1 MYTKDEVITYVKQE
15 DVKFIRLAFCD
26 VFGTQKNIAI
36 MPSELERAF
45 TDGIPFDASAI
56 KGFEMVQKSDMIL
69 MPDAST
75 LADLPWRPVPGK
87 VVRLYCDI
95 KYPDGKPYEIDG
107 RQILRQAVNKAKE
120 IGVNCNFGAEYEF
133 YLFKTD
139 ENGNSTDMPH
149 DNAGYMDIAPEDKGE
164 NLRREICFILEKMGI
179 IPESSHHEEGP
190 GQHEV
195 HFKYN
200 DPLTAADNATT
211 FKSVVK
217 TVAATNGLYANFEP
231 KPVKDKSGNGFH
243 INISI
248 KSDDSKEY
256 INSFM
261 AGILEHI
268 SEITVFLNPSA
279 KSYERLGEKKAPKY
293 ISWCEE
299 NRSMLI
305 RIPLVKGTCKRIE
318 LRSPDPCANPY
329 IAYALIIYAGLDGIK
344 KKLTPPVPIRED
356 LFNKNI
362 YTGTLKELPLSLDEA
377 IKKMLESGFLVEIM
391 PEKIIKA
398 YSTLPYC

>member
-1 MYTKDEVITYVKQE
+1 VVYTKDEVITYVKQE

-26 VFGTQKNIAI
+26 VYGTQKNIAI

-45 TDGIPFDASAI
+45 MVGIPFDASAI
-56 KGFEMVQKSDMIL
+56 KGFETIQKSDMVL
-69 MPDAST
+69 VPDSST

-95 KYPDGKPYEIDG
+95 KYPDGKPYEVDG
-107 RQILRQAVNKAKE
+107 RHILRKAVDKAKE
-120 IGVNCNFGAEYEF
+120 IGINCNVGVEYEF

-139 ENGNSTDMPH
+139 ENGDSTDIPH

-164 NLRREICFILEKMGI
+164 NIRREICFILEKMGI
-179 IPESSHHEEGP
+179 IPESSRHEEGP

-195 HFKYN
+195 HFKYS

-217 TVAATNGLYANFEP
+217 TVAARNGLYANFEP
-231 KPVKDKSGNGFH
+231 KPLKDKSGNGFH

-248 KSDDSKEY
+248 RSDDSKE

-293 ISWCEE
+293 IAWCEE
-299 NRSMLI
+299 NRSLLI
-305 RIPLVKGTCKRIE
+305 RIPAVKGAYERIE
-318 LRSPDPCANPY
+318 LRSPDPYANPY
-329 IAYALIIYAGLDGIK
+329 IAYALMIYAGLDGIK
-344 KKLTPPVPIRED
+344 NFLKPSLPAREN
-356 LFNKNI
+356 LFNESS
-362 YTGTLKELPLSLDEA
+362 YTKTFKVLPLSLDEA
-377 IKKMLESGFLVEIM
+377 IKEMMKSSFLAEIM
-391 PEKIIKA
+391 PKKIIKA
-398 YSTLPYC
+398 YSTLPHC